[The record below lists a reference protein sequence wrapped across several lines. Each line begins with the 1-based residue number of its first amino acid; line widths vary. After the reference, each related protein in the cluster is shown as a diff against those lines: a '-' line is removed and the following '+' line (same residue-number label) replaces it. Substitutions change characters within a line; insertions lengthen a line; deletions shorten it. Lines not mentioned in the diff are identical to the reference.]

1 MQLWKHFRPSETW
14 KKNSC
19 LKASNEKELPKGLA
33 LEVQLF
39 RSYVTTR
46 FNPKNVQTLLICCN
60 FFICVKFDQICSY
73 SITVF
78 TEPNVDQFCFSYAM
92 GIAADSWL
100 MYMDRMLTVGVI
112 EKDSLKEKIDKLID
126 KYYDALDAPK
136 KGNKVSSYFLS
147 H

>member
-1 MQLWKHFRPSETW
+1 
-14 KKNSC
+14 
-19 LKASNEKELPKGLA
+19 
-33 LEVQLF
+33 
-39 RSYVTTR
+39 
-46 FNPKNVQTLLICCN
+46 
-60 FFICVKFDQICSY
+60 
-73 SITVF
+73 
-78 TEPNVDQFCFSYAM
+78 M

-147 H
+147 D